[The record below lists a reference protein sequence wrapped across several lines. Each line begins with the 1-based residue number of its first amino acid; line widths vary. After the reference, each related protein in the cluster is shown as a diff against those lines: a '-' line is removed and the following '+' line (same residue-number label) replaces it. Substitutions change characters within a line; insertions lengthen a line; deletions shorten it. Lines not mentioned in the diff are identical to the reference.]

1 MDKAAR
7 TGLLLIGLL
16 LLVYFF
22 VTNPTRKDVEN
33 YNTKKD
39 SLALVTKQQD
49 SVREIA
55 PEIIKTS
62 DSTKTLI
69 QDSLRAIQLGSFGK
83 LAEGVNEECVIEN
96 DVLKI
101 ILNTKGGNIRSV
113 QLKKFRRADGTDLI
127 LLESGYN
134 NFNISFPTR
143 QAQTVKTSDLYFS
156 PSAKHGESISLTA
169 SLDENTSLVQ
179 TYSLKQ
185 GSYLVGYDLKFDG
198 MNSIINSQSLQ
209 LDWSARIPKQEK
221 ALTQEMQT
229 TTIYYKQPDKDVDNI
244 SESKETTEDFPYDL
258 KWIGFK
264 QNFFN
269 STIISDKAFSTSKLT
284 VKNINSG
291 NYVKELSTT
300 SYLPFNASQAKND
313 YALQFYFGPNDYNI
327 LKESHLGMEKMVN
340 VGWGLFGWVNM
351 FITIPIFEFLSKFIT
366 NFGIIILLLT
376 LIIKLALFPMVYG
389 SYKSM
394 AKMKVLKPDIDLLN
408 EKFKDDAQRRQ
419 QETMK
424 LYKKAGVS
432 PLGGCLPMLLQLP
445 FLMSM
450 FQFFPSCIDL
460 RQQGFLWCTDLSTY
474 DSILN
479 LGTNIPFYGDHVSLW
494 TILMTLVTLAM
505 TFWSNQFSTQPK
517 EYKWIGYVMPV
528 IFLGIFNNYSAGF
541 SYYSTIATAMTLGQ
555 QLIARRLVDDNKL
568 LAKIEENRKRPES
581 QTKSAFQRRLDDAMK
596 QQQQKKKK

>member
-83 LAEGVNEECVIEN
+83 LAQGVNEECVIEN

-143 QAQTVKTSDLYFS
+143 QAQTIKTSDLYFS
-156 PSAKHGESISLTA
+156 PSAKQGESISMTA

-198 MNSIINSQSLQ
+198 MNSVINSQSLQ

-229 TTIYYKQPDKDVDNI
+229 TTIFYKQPDKDVDNI

-300 SYLPFNASQAKND
+300 SYLPFNASQAKNN

-327 LKESHLGMEKMVN
+327 LKESHLGMEKMVK
-340 VGWGLFGWVNM
+340 VGWGVFGWVNM
-351 FITIPIFEFLSKFIT
+351 FITIPIFEFLSKFIA

>member
-1 MDKAAR
+1 MDKTAR

-39 SLALVTKQQD
+39 SLAAVNQKTD
-49 SVREIA
+49 SLNKIA
-55 PEIIKTS
+55 PEVIKAS
-62 DSTKTLI
+62 EQSSSRV
-69 QDSLRAIQLGSFGK
+69 QDSLKALQLGAFGK
-83 LAEGVNEECVIEN
+83 LAEGVNDECILEN

-113 QLKKFRRADGTDLI
+113 QLKKFRRADSTDLI
-127 LLESGYN
+127 LLESGFN
-134 NFNISFPTR
+134 KFNISFPTK
-143 QAQTVKTSDLYFS
+143 QAQTINTSDLYYT
-156 PSAKHGESISLTA
+156 PSTKQGESITLTA
-169 SLDENTSLVQ
+169 SIDANTSLKQ
-179 TYSLKQ
+179 SYSLKP
-185 GSYLVGYDLKFDG
+185 GSYVVGYDLKFDG
-198 MNSIINSQSLQ
+198 MNSIISSQSLQ
-209 LDWSARIPKQEK
+209 VDWSARIPKQEK

-229 TTIYYKQPDKDVDNI
+229 TTIWYKIPDKDADYL
-244 SESKETTEDFPYDL
+244 SESSESTEDFPYDL
-258 KWIGFK
+258 KWIAFK

-269 STIISDKAFSTSKLT
+269 STLIAENSFTTSKLT
-284 VKNINSG
+284 VKHIDLG

-300 SYLPFNASQAKND
+300 AYLPFNVGQTNND
-313 YALQFYFGPNDYNI
+313 YAMKFYFGPNDYNI
-327 LKESHLGMEKMVN
+327 LKTNDLGMEKMVK
-340 VGWGLFGWVNM
+340 VGWGIFGWVNM
-351 FITIPIFEFLSKFIT
+351 FITIPIFEFLSKFIS

-394 AKMKVLKPDIDLLN
+394 AKMKVLKPDIDQLN
-408 EKFKDDAQRRQ
+408 EKFKDDLQRRQ

-424 LYKKAGVS
+424 LYKRAGVS

-460 RQQGFLWCTDLSTY
+460 RQQGFLWCDDLSTY
-474 DSILN
+474 DSIWTF
-479 LGTNIPFYGDHVSLW
+479 GTNIPFYGDHVSLW

-517 EYKWIGYVMPV
+517 EYKWIGYIMPV

-555 QLIARRLVDDNKL
+555 QLIARQLVDDNKL

-581 QTKSAFQRRLDDAMK
+581 QTKSAFQRRLDEAMK
-596 QQQQKKKK
+596 QQQQRKKK

>member
-1 MDKAAR
+1 MDKTAR

-39 SLALVTKQQD
+39 SLAAVNQKTD
-49 SVREIA
+49 SLNKIA
-55 PEIIKTS
+55 PEVIKAS
-62 DSTKTLI
+62 EQSSSRV
-69 QDSLRAIQLGSFGK
+69 QDSLKALQLGAFGK
-83 LAEGVNEECVIEN
+83 LAEGVNDECILEN

-113 QLKKFRRADGTDLI
+113 QLKKFRRADSTDLI
-127 LLESGYN
+127 LLESGFN
-134 NFNISFPTR
+134 KFNISFPTK
-143 QAQTVKTSDLYFS
+143 QAQTINTSDLYYT
-156 PSAKHGESISLTA
+156 PSTKQGESITLTA
-169 SLDENTSLVQ
+169 SIDANTSLKQ
-179 TYSLKQ
+179 SYSLKP
-185 GSYLVGYDLKFDG
+185 GSYVVGYDLKFDG
-198 MNSIINSQSLQ
+198 MNSIISSQSLQ
-209 LDWSARIPKQEK
+209 VDWSARIPKQEK

-229 TTIYYKQPDKDVDNI
+229 TTIWYKIPDKDADYL
-244 SESKETTEDFPYDL
+244 SESSESTEDFPYDL
-258 KWIGFK
+258 KWIAFK

-269 STIISDKAFSTSKLT
+269 STLIAENSFTTSKLT
-284 VKNINSG
+284 VKHIDLG

-300 SYLPFNASQAKND
+300 AYLPFNVGQTNND
-313 YALQFYFGPNDYNI
+313 YAMKFYFGPNDYNI
-327 LKESHLGMEKMVN
+327 LKTNDLGMEKMVK
-340 VGWGLFGWVNM
+340 VGWGIFGWVNM
-351 FITIPIFEFLSKFIT
+351 FITIPIFEFLSKFIS

-394 AKMKVLKPDIDLLN
+394 AKMKVLKPDIDQLN
-408 EKFKDDAQRRQ
+408 EKFKDDLQRRQ

-424 LYKKAGVS
+424 LYKRAGVS

-460 RQQGFLWCTDLSTY
+460 RQQGFLWCDDLSTY
-474 DSILN
+474 DSIWTF
-479 LGTNIPFYGDHVSLW
+479 GTNIPFYGDHVSLW

-517 EYKWIGYVMPV
+517 EYKWIGYIMPV

-555 QLIARRLVDDNKL
+555 QLIARQLVDDNKL

-581 QTKSAFQRRLDDAMK
+581 QTESAFQRRLDEAMK
-596 QQQQKKKK
+596 QQQQRKKK